1 MIVMI
6 FGVIDYFSYFV
17 FKKNSFYIFL
27 NKDETKK
34 IIDLLYVFM
43 IYIFFIA

>member
-6 FGVIDYFSYFV
+6 FGVIDYFV
-17 FKKNSFYIFL
+17 FKKNSIYIFL